1 MDLPMTSKTNCW
13 PVDSHRKVTIF
24 HDVGSAK
31 QTCLHLGRATK
42 RVEIDEQ
49 IFCAVLL
56 GFFWE
61 MKKNQ
66 QLWVC
71 LHPHIMNIE
80 HVHVV
85 DLGQK
90 SSKVLY
96 FAFSWRWPIFQREE
110 VMGYGSS
117 PALVVILSRKEGA
130 YVVSAI
136 DESDIS
142 TCRANATSYHR
153 WCMIRVAQKTL
164 FCQYSFSTPCFWLYI
179 LRWGTEKNF
188 GAFWSRF
195 DPAPAISIR
204 YRSQNNQNLKNG

>member
-1 MDLPMTSKTNCW
+1 MQEIRREILPWNTIQLELICVYLVSNTTRL
-13 PVDSHRKVTIF
+13 DTARKVTIF

-56 GFFWE
+56 GYFWE

-80 HVHVV
+80 HIHVV

-117 PALVVILSRKEGA
+117 PALVVILTRKEGA
-130 YVVSAI
+130 YLSSAI
-136 DESDIS
+136 NESDIS
-142 TCRANATSYHR
+142 TCRVNATSYHR
-153 WCMIRVAQKTL
+153 WCMMCGIEIEL
-164 FCQYSFSTPCFWLYI
+164 YSGL
-179 LRWGTEKNF
+179 L
-188 GAFWSRF
+188 
-195 DPAPAISIR
+195 SIH
-204 YRSQNNQNLKNG
+204 SSPDLAKA

>member
-1 MDLPMTSKTNCW
+1 MAGP
-13 PVDSHRKVTIF
+13 RKVTIF

-56 GFFWE
+56 GYFWE

-96 FAFSWRWPIFQREE
+96 FAFSWR
-110 VMGYGSS
+110 
-117 PALVVILSRKEGA
+117 
-130 YVVSAI
+130 
-136 DESDIS
+136 
-142 TCRANATSYHR
+142 
-153 WCMIRVAQKTL
+153 
-164 FCQYSFSTPCFWLYI
+164 
-179 LRWGTEKNF
+179 
-188 GAFWSRF
+188 
-195 DPAPAISIR
+195 
-204 YRSQNNQNLKNG
+204 

>member
-1 MDLPMTSKTNCW
+1 MGQLSCYIGLPQLFHRAILVVLLIQLSCSIGSTSSLVKRLNHEMDQRLT
-13 PVDSHRKVTIF
+13 RKVTIF

-56 GFFWE
+56 GYFWE

-80 HVHVV
+80 HIHVV

-96 FAFSWRWPIFQREE
+96 FAFSWR
-110 VMGYGSS
+110 
-117 PALVVILSRKEGA
+117 
-130 YVVSAI
+130 
-136 DESDIS
+136 
-142 TCRANATSYHR
+142 
-153 WCMIRVAQKTL
+153 
-164 FCQYSFSTPCFWLYI
+164 
-179 LRWGTEKNF
+179 
-188 GAFWSRF
+188 
-195 DPAPAISIR
+195 
-204 YRSQNNQNLKNG
+204 